1 MLSIIPSIRQETDHL
16 IETQQVLII
25 SCLVTQ
31 EKQTTF
37 KMRTAASSGNFLPT
51 FWNNL
56 SINRLFQNIN
66 KKLPLLTA

>member
-1 MLSIIPSIRQETDHL
+1 MIQETDHL
-16 IETQQVLII
+16 IETQQVLIM

-37 KMRTAASSGNFLPT
+37 KMRTAASSGNFLPI

-56 SINRLFQNIN
+56 
-66 KKLPLLTA
+66 